1 MSRMTSGHS
10 DIPDGAI
17 GGSDDGVPAHVLI
30 APDKFKGSLSAP
42 QVGAALAEGLL
53 AVGVTST
60 VLPLADGGDGSVDA
74 AVAAGFTERTVEVV
88 DAVGQPHPTTIA
100 LGYADDD
107 SERPAAAVVEV
118 ANSCGL
124 AGLPPD
130 ELAALDASSLGFG
143 QAVAA
148 AVAERPATLV
158 LALGGSASTDG
169 GTGLLT
175 ALGWVFRDAD
185 GAVVAPGGRGLERI
199 ETIETSG
206 AVDVTDIEIVVAGD
220 VTNPLTGPDGAA
232 AVYGPQ
238 KGADPDDVAFLD
250 AGLAHL
256 VEVVAR
262 SGFPAAADLADSPGA
277 GAAGGI
283 GFAALLLGAHI
294 TSGAEFFLDLLD
306 FDSHRAA
313 AALVLTGEGSIDA
326 QTEQGKL
333 LGVLAGRAHPTPV
346 VAVAGR
352 NQLPEEKWPS
362 AGFSRVWALS
372 DETDVDTSRDPGLSA
387 DLLRTIGRRIG
398 ERLLAES

>member
-1 MSRMTSGHS
+1 MTSGQPGT
-10 DIPDGAI
+10 DA
-17 GGSDDGVPAHVLI
+17 AHVLI

-42 QVGAALAEGLL
+42 QVGAALAEGL
-53 AVGVTST
+53 AAAGVTST
-60 VLPLADGGDGSVDA
+60 ILPLADGGDGSVDA
-74 AVAAGFTERTVEVV
+74 AVAAGFTARTVEVV
-88 DAVGQPHPTTIA
+88 DAIGVVHPTTIA
-100 LGYADDD
+100 LGYADGPAD
-107 SERPAAAVVEV
+107 RPEAAVVEV

-130 ELAALDASSLGFG
+130 ALAPLDASSLGFG

-148 AVAERPATLV
+148 AVRERPIGLV

-169 GTGLLT
+169 GTGLLS

-185 GAVVAPGGRGLERI
+185 GNEVAPSGRGLERI
-199 ETIETSG
+199 ETIDRTD
-206 AVDVTDIEIVVAGD
+206 AIDVSEIEIVVAGD

-232 AVYGPQ
+232 AIYGPQ
-238 KGADPDDVAFLD
+238 KGADPAAVAFLD

-256 VEVVAR
+256 VDVVAR
-262 SGFPAAADLADSPGA
+262 SGFPDAADLARSPGA

-283 GFAALLLGAHI
+283 GFAALLLGARI

-306 FDSHRAA
+306 FDGHRSV

-346 VAVAGR
+346 IAVAGR
-352 NQLPEEKWPS
+352 NQLPEEKWPA
-362 AGFSRVWALS
+362 AGFTQVLALTE
-372 DETDVDTSRDPGLSA
+372 ETDRDTSRDPELSA
-387 DLLRTIGRRIG
+387 ELLRTLGRRIG
-398 ERLLAES
+398 EQLRSARS